1 MKKFVKSGMPVNKEK
16 SRHKQVTVRK
26 FALIIGIN
34 NLKADYR
41 NILRSET
48 RLINFCKKVKEMKVL
63 ICSILRV

>member
-1 MKKFVKSGMPVNKEK
+1 MPVNKEK
-16 SRHKQVTVRK
+16 NRHKQVTVRK